1 KVSGKVRP
9 PKDNER
15 YYGLRHVDA
24 GNGDDPETAT
34 ERVHF
39 PALTA
44 LYPERSMQLEKSQKN
59 LSTRITD
66 LMTPIGFG
74 QRGLSVGPP
83 RAGKTMLLK
92 EIANSITENHPESK
106 LIILLVDERPEE
118 VTDIER
124 SVHKDVDVISSTFD
138 EVPENHIKVSEL
150 VLER

>member
-1 KVSGKVRP
+1 
-9 PKDNER
+9 
-15 YYGLRHVDA
+15 
-24 GNGDDPETAT
+24 
-34 ERVHF
+34 
-39 PALTA
+39 
-44 LYPERSMQLEKSQKN
+44 N
-59 LSTRITD
+59 LSTRIID

-74 QRGLSVGPP
+74 QRGLIVAPP
-83 RAGKTMLLK
+83 KAGKTMLLK

-150 VLER
+150 VLERAMRLVEHKQDVIVLWIVLL